1 MRYKYT
7 PSPFEA
13 SVPVFIVLA
22 IPTVVHSYPITGIYL
37 AVPSEYRQLAFRV
50 GSLACF
56 CFNPMERCENQITAP
71 TSDQLVPAIIRVA
84 TARRL
89 TIPGHRS
96 EEHTYELQSLMRSS
110 YAVICLQ

>member
-1 MRYKYT
+1 M
-7 PSPFEA
+7 
-13 SVPVFIVLA
+13 
-22 IPTVVHSYPITGIYL
+22 PTLVHSYPITGIYL

-89 TIPGHRS
+89 TIPGHCSRATRS
-96 EEHTYELQSLMRSS
+96 EEHTSELQSLMRRS
-110 YAVICLQ
+110 YAVFCLKKKIKHKNTQYKL

>member
-89 TIPGHRS
+89 TIPGHCSRADRKS
-96 EEHTYELQSLMRSS
+96 TSLNSS
-110 YAVICLQ
+110 H

>member
-1 MRYKYT
+1 M
-7 PSPFEA
+7 
-13 SVPVFIVLA
+13 
-22 IPTVVHSYPITGIYL
+22 PTLVHSYPITGIYL

-89 TIPGHRS
+89 TIPGHCSRATSAISQTFWRITMCRS
-96 EEHTYELQSLMRSS
+96 EERRVGKECVSTGRARGSTDH
-110 YAVICLQ
+110 